1 MSSPAA
7 EAASSSAERL
17 VASELSTVIDPP
29 PGQATVVRLPL
40 AGPMPPGWAAAAAW
54 AAACASAACRAAA
67 SACSCWRATTTSRC
81 ASSRRIAS
89 SRAAIAPCSASSWA
103 ASAGSILASASA
115 SDSLRSSRS
124 CTSSTKAACCDCADS
139 RSVRAAADEAALAS
153 AVAAASSCSPFRA
166 FSSDWA
172 ACSSSRTAA
181 SASVCKSTIDAF
193 TEASATE
200 SPVSASMASS
210 LGGLMKAST
219 TTSSLRATS
228 SSIRACVAATAA
240 SARSTPALALASPA
254 PARPRPAACARC
266 RRYRSVTLA
275 RRLLILPRRPASPRT
290 SRPPSARLPAMPE
303 LRTETV
309 DRVAVVTLDAP
320 ARRNALTLDLVDEIV
335 ATLDAIEGDP
345 DIGAIVVT
353 GASPAFCAGADLS
366 HLGASKRQG
375 LRRIYEGFLRIGRSP
390 LPTIAA
396 VNGAAVGAG
405 VNLALVC
412 DVIVAGESARFD
424 TRFLQLGLHPG
435 GGHTWMLRRR
445 VGPQAAAAMILF
457 GRVLDG
463 PAAAEEGL
471 AWACVPDDDLLP
483 LALEMASAA
492 ASAPRDLVERVKQTM
507 RDITQLADHAA
518 AVERELD
525 PQVWSINQ
533 PAFQEKLAALR
544 ERIASK

>member
-17 VASELSTVIDPP
+17 VARELSTVIDPP

-67 SACSCWRATTTSRC
+67 SACSVWRATTTSRC

-124 CTSSTKAACCDCADS
+124 CTSSTKAACCD
-139 RSVRAAADEAALAS
+139 
-153 AVAAASSCSPFRA
+153 
-166 FSSDWA
+166 
-172 ACSSSRTAA
+172 
-181 SASVCKSTIDAF
+181 
-193 TEASATE
+193 
-200 SPVSASMASS
+200 
-210 LGGLMKAST
+210 
-219 TTSSLRATS
+219 
-228 SSIRACVAATAA
+228 
-240 SARSTPALALASPA
+240 
-254 PARPRPAACARC
+254 
-266 RRYRSVTLA
+266 
-275 RRLLILPRRPASPRT
+275 
-290 SRPPSARLPAMPE
+290 
-303 LRTETV
+303 
-309 DRVAVVTLDAP
+309 RVAVVTLDAP
-320 ARRNALTLDLVDEIV
+320 ARRNALTLDLVDQIAV
-335 ATLDAIEGDP
+335 TLDAIESDP
-345 DIGAIVVT
+345 DVGAIVVT

-457 GRVLDG
+457 GRILG
-463 PAAAEEGL
+463 GREAHRAGL
-471 AWACVPDDDLLP
+471 VWSCVPDDELLP
-483 LALEMASAA
+483 LAHEMAGAA
-492 ASAPRDLVERVKQTM
+492 AAAPRDLVVRVKQTLADVA
-507 RDITQLADHAA
+507 DITVHES
-518 AVERELD
+518 AVDRELD
-525 PQVWSINQ
+525 DQVWSIDQ
-533 PAFQEKLAALR
+533 PAFQEKLAALQR
-544 ERIASK
+544 TISSKS